1 MSEWR
6 KGVLSDIAII
16 TMGQSPKGETCNND
30 GNGLPLLNGPTEFGL
45 SHPIPTQFT
54 EDPKRIAE
62 IGDVLFCVRGS
73 TTGRMNWA
81 NQKYAIG
88 RGIASIRY
96 KSNQY
101 NSFIYHLLNYRLPYL
116 LGIATGSTF
125 PNVSKDHLNELPVNI
140 PDNANMEIIN
150 SILFNLDHK
159 INLLH
164 QQNQTLE
171 ELAQT
176 LFKRWF
182 VDFEFPNEN
191 GEPYKSSGGEM
202 MASELGEIPEGWE
215 IIQLNELT
223 SKISKGTTPRKS
235 QLNNLES
242 NIAFIKVKNLTDS
255 GQINFS
261 NIEFIPKEIH
271 SNNLKR
277 SILKQ
282 NDILFSIA
290 GTIGRVAIVPKELDN
305 SNCNQAVSFIRL
317 KNIELTEYIHQW
329 IKSDSVYTEIK
340 ASIVQ
345 GVQANVSLGILGSL
359 SLPFPLKSTLS
370 EWNLYISP
378 LYNKINNSRSQIQ
391 TLTNLRDTLLPKLM
405 NGELK
410 IN

>member
-150 SILFNLDHK
+150 SILFNLDQK

-191 GEPYKSSGGEM
+191 GEPYKSSGGKM
-202 MASELGEIPEGWE
+202 IASELGEIPEGWE
-215 IIQLNELT
+215 ISTIGDITINHDKLRKPLSKNQRLKKQGVYPYHGATSIMDFVDDYIFDGKYLLLGEDGSVVDENGYPYLQYVKGKFWVNNHAHVLEGKGSITTDYLYLLLSKTNISNIVTGAVQLKINQGNLNSIEVILPSKT
-223 SKISKGTTPRKS
+223 VLESFNLLMSPIFSKI
-235 QLNNLES
+235 
-242 NIAFIKVKNLTDS
+242 F
-255 GQINFS
+255 
-261 NIEFIPKEIH
+261 
-271 SNNLKR
+271 
-277 SILKQ
+277 
-282 NDILFSIA
+282 
-290 GTIGRVAIVPKELDN
+290 
-305 SNCNQAVSFIRL
+305 NQ
-317 KNIELTEYIHQW
+317 K
-329 IKSDSVYTEIK
+329 TEI
-340 ASIVQ
+340 Q
-345 GVQANVSLGILGSL
+345 SLT
-359 SLPFPLKSTLS
+359 K
-370 EWNLYISP
+370 
-378 LYNKINNSRSQIQ
+378 
-391 TLTNLRDTLLPKLM
+391 LRDTLLPKLM